1 MRKLACESDK
11 ENCTIF
17 TNSFESISNL
27 SKVFAQLSL
36 CILQNY
42 FDYKGPQR
50 SWIRFLRIFKILA
63 RFFKV
68 LPKILKD
75 PQGSSVTFEAP
86 TDIFEDLAK
95 ESLKISTR
103 TLKILEDLLNSYI
116 SLKILQKSFKDLDK
130 NRKSIKVL

>member
-1 MRKLACESDK
+1 M
-11 ENCTIF
+11 I
-17 TNSFESISNL
+17 
-27 SKVFAQLSL
+27 
-36 CILQNY
+36 
-42 FDYKGPQR
+42 
-50 SWIRFLRIFKILA
+50 
-63 RFFKV
+63 
-68 LPKILKD
+68 
-75 PQGSSVTFEAP
+75 FEAP